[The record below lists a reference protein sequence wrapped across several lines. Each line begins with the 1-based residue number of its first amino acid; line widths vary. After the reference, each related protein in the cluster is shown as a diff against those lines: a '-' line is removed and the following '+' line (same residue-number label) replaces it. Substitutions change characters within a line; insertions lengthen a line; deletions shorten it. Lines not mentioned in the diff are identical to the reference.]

1 MFTSIIEWLV
11 FLTVVGIIA
20 CTVGLMVY
28 AMYVLVSEVSTVN
41 AVLVLTGLFGTVFS
55 LFAPFIFSGVI
66 PANNWGLMVGLSCWL
81 VALPAFIILGA
92 WAIERK

>member
-11 FLTVVGIIA
+11 FLTVAALVA
-20 CTVGLMVY
+20 YTVGLMAY
-28 AMYVLVSEVSTVN
+28 GMYVLVSEVSTVN

-66 PANNWGLMVGLSCWL
+66 PANNWGLMVGLSCWF
-81 VALPAFIILGA
+81 VALPAFVILGA

>member
-11 FLTVVGIIA
+11 FLTVVGSIA
-20 CTVGLMVY
+20 ASVGLMVY
-28 AMYVLVSEVSTVN
+28 GVYVVVSDISTVN

-55 LFAPFIFSGVI
+55 LLAPFIFNGVI